1 MNDGNCHDERN
12 DDRHDVL
19 RGSPTEGAGYSHRL
33 ARLETQGLRR
43 FIDVQAPY
51 RWNIRR
57 LDLGFVL
64 DVGCGLGRNLMHLR
78 GYGVGVDH
86 NAYSVEI
93 GRSRGLETFTPDG
106 FLQSPFAV
114 PDRFDSL
121 LSAHVLEHLE
131 WGPAVHLV
139 REYLPFVR
147 PGGKVVLI
155 CPQRAGFQ
163 SDPTHVTYFDG
174 PALTRVVEQNG
185 LRKVSLR
192 SFPFPAPVGRVFTYN
207 ETIVIAERP
216 R

>member
-1 MNDGNCHDERN
+1 MMNDDELG
-12 DDRHDVL
+12 DT
-19 RGSPTEGAGYSHRL
+19 STEGAGYSQRL
-33 ARLETQGLRR
+33 ARLETRGLRR

-57 LDLGFVL
+57 MGLGFVL
-64 DVGCGLGRNLMHLR
+64 DVGCGLGRNLTHLR

-93 GRSRGLETFTPDG
+93 GRSRGLETFTPDD

-114 PDRFDSL
+114 PGRFDSL

-131 WGPAVHLV
+131 WDPAIDLV
-139 REYLPFVR
+139 REHLPFVR

-155 CPQRAGFQ
+155 CPQRAGLR

-174 PALTRVVEQNG
+174 ISLTRLVEQCG
-185 LRKVSLR
+185 LRNVGVR
-192 SFPFPAPVGRVFTYN
+192 SFPFPAAVGRVFTYN